1 MVTRAGQFQAHW
13 QQEWRN
19 IWQDSWLRL
28 LVTLLPLL
36 LFGWMV
42 WLFDGGQ
49 VRELPLGVVDQD
61 HSHFSRAL
69 ARQLDGASGLALTAT
84 YPDLQAGSRAMRQ
97 GQIYGLL
104 FIPKDAEKGVRQ
116 GTQPVVSLFYNSQ
129 LLLVGKLINGA
140 AQQSLGGVNIQLAA
154 LGALPQA
161 QALPSALGVA
171 MPLASQLT
179 PLYNGSGNYAL
190 FLVSALLP
198 AVWQILIVVTVIS
211 SFVRRARNG
220 QEATWHASGFWAG
233 LGALLPY
240 QLLFWGWGGVMGALL
255 FGYRHWPMVGSW
267 SLLLLGQGLTV
278 LACLGLGSLLYLLTR
293 DGARAFSLA
302 AVLTAPGFAFM
313 GVTFPASQMGELAQL
328 WRALLPVSHY
338 AELQLG
344 QASLGLVGQAAWQPV
359 LALLGFVPLWLLVA
373 GLQGR
378 RSHG

>member
-1 MVTRAGQFQAHW
+1 MATRRGQFRAHW
-13 QQEWRN
+13 RQEWRN
-19 IWQDSWLRL
+19 IWQDKWLRL

-49 VRELPLGVVDQD
+49 VRELPIGVVDHDQ
-61 HSHFSRAL
+61 SHFSRAV
-69 ARQLDGASGLALTAT
+69 ARQLDAASGLAITAT
-84 YPDLQAGSRAMRQ
+84 YPDQQAGSRAIKQ

-116 GTQPVVSLFYNSQ
+116 GTQPVVTLFYNSQ

-140 AQQSLGGVNIQLAA
+140 AQQSLGTLNIALAA
-154 LGALPQA
+154 LGALPQT
-161 QALPSALGVA
+161 QSVPSALGA
-171 MPLASQLT
+171 ALPLASQLT

-211 SFVRRARNG
+211 SFVRRSRNG
-220 QEATWHASGFWAG
+220 QESAWRLAGFWSG

-240 QLLFWGWGGVMGALL
+240 QLLFWGWGGVMGGLL

-267 SLLLLGQGLTV
+267 GLLLLGQGLTV

-313 GVTFPASQMGELAQL
+313 GVTFPASQMGGLAQF

-344 QASLGLVGQAAWQPV
+344 QASLGLVGQAAWQPL
-359 LALLGFVPLWLLVA
+359 LALLGFLPLWLLVA

>member
-13 QQEWRN
+13 QQEWHN

-69 ARQLDGASGLALTAT
+69 ARQLDGASGLALTAS
-84 YPDLQAGSRAMRQ
+84 YPDLQAGSRAIKQ
-97 GQIYGLL
+97 GKIYGLL

-116 GTQPVVSLFYNSQ
+116 GTQPVVTLFYNSQ

-140 AQQSLGGVNIQLAA
+140 AQQSLGSVNIQLAA
-154 LGALPQA
+154 LGALPQV

-240 QLLFWGWGGVMGALL
+240 QLLFWGWGGVMAALL

-328 WRALLPVSHY
+328 WRTLLPVSHY